1 MAKKA
6 AKRAKAS
13 SGKSAAKK
21 SAARKAPSAK
31 KTSKSA
37 RRASTARTHKAAKSP
52 GRKPAGS
59 ARKETVL
66 PFFQVDSFTGRLF
79 HGNPAGVVLLEKWL
93 PAEVMQAI
101 AAENNLAETAF
112 VIPASGK
119 AAKGGTRLAIRW
131 FTPAVEVELCGHA
144 TLAAAHVLWRH
155 VGVQSDSLTFES
167 ASGPLPVEREKD
179 LIVLDFPALPGR
191 KSDQGRALAAILGRE
206 PTEVYESSSIMAV
219 FENKRDVH
227 EMTPDF
233 EALAELD
240 TLGVIVTAPG
250 AGHDFVSRFFAPAL
264 GIDEDAVTGAAHC
277 TLAPYWAQRLG
288 KLNLTAHQVSER
300 TGELFCE
307 VRNDRVRIGGRAVT
321 YLDGR
326 IRI

>member
-1 MAKKA
+1 MAKKSAKPAKASSSKSSNKPAARKSSPVKKA
-6 AKRAKAS
+6 AK
-13 SGKSAAKK
+13 
-21 SAARKAPSAK
+21 
-31 KTSKSA
+31 SA
-37 RRASTARTHKAAKSP
+37 RRPGAARTHKAAKSP
-52 GRKPAGS
+52 GRKPARS

-112 VIPASGK
+112 VTPASGK
-119 AAKGGTRLAIRW
+119 AAQGGTRLAIRW

-155 VGVQSDSLTFES
+155 VGVQAQSLTFES
-167 ASGPLPVEREKD
+167 ASGPLHVEREKD
-179 LIVLDFPALPGR
+179 LLVLDFPSLPGR
-191 KSDQGRALAAILGRE
+191 KSADGRAVTAALGRA
-206 PTEVYESSSIMAV
+206 PVEVYESSCMMAV

-227 EMTPDF
+227 ELIPDL
-233 EALAELD
+233 EAIAALD

-250 AGHDFVSRFFAPAL
+250 VGHDFVSRFFAPAL
-264 GIDEDAVTGAAHC
+264 GIDEDPVTGAAHC
-277 TLAPYWAQRLG
+277 TLAPYWSARLG
-288 KLNLTAHQVSER
+288 KSKLTAHQVSSR
-300 TGELFCE
+300 GGELFCE
-307 VRNDRVRIGGRAVT
+307 VRGERVRIGGRAVT